1 MTSLFLPDAVQVET
15 WVSQA
20 VKAGCL
26 SALIKGKE
34 RKKTHSDLGVG
45 ERVGPVLAAVHLAH
59 AAGVDGVGSGVVAST
74 VDGESATGF

>member
-1 MTSLFLPDAVQVET
+1 
-15 WVSQA
+15 
-20 VKAGCL
+20 
-26 SALIKGKE
+26 LIKRRD